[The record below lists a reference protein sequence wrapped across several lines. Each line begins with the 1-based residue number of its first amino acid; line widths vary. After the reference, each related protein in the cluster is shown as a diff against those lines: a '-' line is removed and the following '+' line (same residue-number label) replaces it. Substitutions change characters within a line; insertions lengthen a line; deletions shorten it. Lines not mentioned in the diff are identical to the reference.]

1 MHIVV
6 CIDRSRHRDCGTDE
20 PNHQIAL
27 GLPQPVI
34 LGRRVGTCK
43 ISIGSLD
50 YGNRIWKRQHGHVV
64 GPATA
69 VVIEK
74 SATPGAFILNILG
87 VLPGAPALIPRVIT

>member
-1 MHIVV
+1 MHIVI
-6 CIDRSRHRDCGTDE
+6 CIDRSRHRDCGTDG

-43 ISIGSLD
+43 IFIVSLD
-50 YGNRIWKRQHGHVV
+50 HGSRIWGRQHGHVV
-64 GPATA
+64 GLATA

-87 VLPGAPALIPRVIT
+87 VLQP